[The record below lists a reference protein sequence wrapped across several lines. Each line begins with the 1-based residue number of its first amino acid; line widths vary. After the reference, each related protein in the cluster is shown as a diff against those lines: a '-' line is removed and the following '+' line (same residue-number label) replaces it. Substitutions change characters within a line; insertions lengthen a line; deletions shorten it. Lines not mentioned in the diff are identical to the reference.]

1 MWFDAR
7 AALAR
12 IEGGAYP
19 APEALDR
26 LNSRDSQPTAVQ
38 SGDSTAPSAAA
49 QFKEFAGLAT
59 PRPPRPDFT
68 ESNDDP
74 VPITDAARARAAT
87 LPAKPPTCAACGVAD
102 WQVSLTDT
110 KRRTLHV
117 ACWWAEQGGER

>member
-12 IEGGAYP
+12 MEAETHP

-26 LNSRDSQPTAVQ
+26 LNSQNSQDSQPPAVK
-38 SGDSTAPSAAA
+38 SGNPAPAPDPV
-49 QFKEFAGLAT
+49 QFAGFAGFAT
-59 PRPPRPDFT
+59 PRRS
-68 ESNDDP
+68 EP
-74 VPITDAARARAAT
+74 VPMTERARARAAA
-87 LPAKPPTCAACGVAD
+87 LPTSPPICAACGVAD

-117 ACWWAEQGGER
+117 SCWRAEQEGGR